1 MPRIAVIADLH
12 YSQTV
17 ITTCRVKRWGH
28 AIPGLLDTALQKL
41 NRETQ
46 PDVLL
51 LAGDIVND
59 ANDTIL
65 LHTLRKHFDSVSC
78 PWFAIPGNHDPSP
91 DLFYRI
97 FPPCPDYMDIQ
108 GVRIIPFPYD
118 LQTATYQAFRTKKE
132 ISRLQQLA
140 ADKHPS
146 VMLQHVPLFPPGRV
160 CCPYNYENAEQ
171 IISAAQNCN
180 VRLSISGHF
189 HAGFSPFYDAP
200 FPILAV
206 PALCECNF
214 PFAVIDLDENG
225 NMLSYSLSYVHKNEP

>member
-1 MPRIAVIADLH
+1 MLRIAVIADLH

-65 LHTLRKHFDSVSC
+65 LRTLRKLFDSVSC

-118 LQTATYQAFRTKKE
+118 LQTATYQAFRTEKE

-140 ADKHPS
+140 ADKLPS

-171 IISAAQNCN
+171 IIAAAQNCN

-200 FPILAV
+200 FPTLAV

>member
-1 MPRIAVIADLH
+1 
-12 YSQTV
+12 
-17 ITTCRVKRWGH
+17 
-28 AIPGLLDTALQKL
+28 
-41 NRETQ
+41 
-46 PDVLL
+46 
-51 LAGDIVND
+51 
-59 ANDTIL
+59 
-65 LHTLRKHFDSVSC
+65 
-78 PWFAIPGNHDPSP
+78 
-91 DLFYRI
+91 
-97 FPPCPDYMDIQ
+97 MDIQ

-171 IISAAQNCN
+171 IIAAAQNCN